1 MTRIINAN
9 FARMRKSVF
18 FWVCLAV
25 TFAVTAGSVCMN
37 LSLYPHVNKWEQ
49 IIQHYFYVP
58 LFTVPAFAA
67 EFLGTEY
74 SNNTVRNKLIAGKTR
89 LQIYLA
95 NLVTVTAGGLLITV
109 AGQIVPIAVAI
120 YAGEKGFSISAGS
133 LAVECAVCVCAVIAA
148 CAVFTLIGMI
158 VYKKS
163 LSAIIALVL
172 MIGAFFAVS
181 KIREKLDIPQFDII
195 SVYNADGT
203 IERQYEEPRPDAAAG
218 FTRTVLETV
227 YNLTSFG
234 EIEQSLSDTTI
245 RYFMPLYSF
254 GVLAV
259 TTAAGVLI
267 FRKKDLK

>member
-1 MTRIINAN
+1 MMRIINAN

-18 FWVCLAV
+18 FWACLAV
-25 TFAVTAGSVCMN
+25 TFAVIAGSVCMN
-37 LSLYPHVNKWEQ
+37 FSLYPYVTNWEQ
-49 IIQHYFYVP
+49 TIQHYFYVP

-95 NLVTVTAGGLLITV
+95 NLVTVTAGGLLITA

-120 YAGEKGFSISAGS
+120 YAGRKGFSISEGNF
-133 LAVECAVCVCAVIAA
+133 AVECAICICAVIAA

-158 VYKKS
+158 VSQKS
-163 LSAIIALVL
+163 MSITLSLIL
-172 MIGAFFAVS
+172 MIGAYFAVS
-181 KIREKLDIPQFDII
+181 KIKEKLDVPQFDTI

-203 IERQYEEPRPDAAAG
+203 IERQYEEPRPDAATG

-254 GVLAV
+254 GILAV
-259 TTAAGVLI
+259 TTPAGIVI

>member
-9 FARMRKSVF
+9 FARMWKSVF

-37 LSLYPHVNKWEQ
+37 FSIYPHVKNWEQ
-49 IIQHYFYVP
+49 TIQHYFYVP

-95 NLVTVTAGGLLITV
+95 NLVTVMAGGLLITA

-120 YAGEKGFSISAGS
+120 YVGRKGFSISAGNF
-133 LAVECAVCVCAVIAA
+133 AVECAVCVCAVIAA

-158 VYKKS
+158 VSKKS
-163 LSAIIALVL
+163 LSATITLIL
-172 MIGAFFAVS
+172 MIGAFLAVS
-181 KIREKLDIPQFDII
+181 KIREKLDIPQFDTIT
-195 SVYNADGT
+195 VYNADGT
-203 IERQYEEPRPDAAAG
+203 IERQYEEARPDAATG

-234 EIEQSLSDTTI
+234 EIEQSLPDTTI

-254 GVLAV
+254 GILAV
-259 TTAAGVLI
+259 TTSAGIVI